1 MLLWLCNGVLK
12 LRAVEIDAMAKN
24 VLSDHE
30 ADSTYHPY
38 PHHPFGFTDIPLAD
52 HNHPIRGLRCRT
64 IMVSNLPRT
73 LRNEKD
79 LKEYFEHYMTQK
91 TEKPSVGLTLSTQP
105 GFFNK
110 SLAFLLNRA
119 KRLPAQF
126 HPSFCGSEPKPI
138 VDVQDNSVKEPS
150 KFVIERVVIARK
162 MIELA
167 SDLER
172 REEILR
178 NLETAH
184 IKLATK
190 TLTAVKAAMDRE
202 YAKKPLT
209 QKTSKAMKSARN
221 DWRSF
226 SIDVESGVQEELLDE
241 EARMEKLIKVLGPF
255 VGEFELQDPFTT
267 RSKNAIAS
275 TSQHALNKLLPRN
288 SVNPSEMTSCP
299 DHSLP
304 PRLRYSNSR
313 PGDTIWD
320 ALLSLPRSSLD
331 IYQPLIH
338 LERVL
343 QNQIVPSI
351 DYWTTRLNYVTTLI
365 KEHRDKSLTS
375 FEPVSTAF
383 VTFSDPADARRAC
396 RYLAAHPNNPL
407 SCLVTMAPMYSD
419 LDWMRVMKSSFRAE
433 VRRVIELLARLK
445 MLTLLSS

>member
-1 MLLWLCNGVLK
+1 
-12 LRAVEIDAMAKN
+12 
-24 VLSDHE
+24 
-30 ADSTYHPY
+30 
-38 PHHPFGFTDIPLAD
+38 
-52 HNHPIRGLRCRT
+52 
-64 IMVSNLPRT
+64 MVSNLPRT
-73 LRNEKD
+73 LRSEND
-79 LKEYFEHYMTQK
+79 LKEYFEHYMARK
-91 TEKPSVGLTLSTQP
+91 VEKRSVGLTLSTQP

-119 KRLPAQF
+119 KCLPARF
-126 HPSFCGSEPKPI
+126 HPNSCGNKHKPI
-138 VDVQDNSVKEPS
+138 GNVQDNVVKEPS
-150 KFVIERVVIARK
+150 KLVIERVVIARK

-190 TLTAVKAAMDRE
+190 TLTAVKAAMDRQH
-202 YAKKPLT
+202 AKKTLT
-209 QKTSKAMKSARN
+209 YSTSKTMKSARN

-226 SIDVESGVQEELLDE
+226 SIDVESGVQEEVLDE
-241 EARMEKLIKVLGPF
+241 DARMERLIKVLGPF
-255 VGEFELQDPFTT
+255 VNEFGLQDPFTT

-288 SVNPSEMTSCP
+288 FVNPNEMTSCP
-299 DHSLP
+299 DHSFP
-304 PRLRYSNSR
+304 PRLEYLNSR

-338 LERVL
+338 LERVF

-351 DYWTTRLNYVTTLI
+351 DYWTTRLNYVMTLI
-365 KEHRDKSLTS
+365 KEQRDKSTTS

-396 RYLAAHPNNPL
+396 RDLAVHPNNPL

-433 VRRVIELLARLK
+433 VRRIIDLLARLRV
-445 MLTLLSS
+445 LTLLFS

>member
-1 MLLWLCNGVLK
+1 
-12 LRAVEIDAMAKN
+12 
-24 VLSDHE
+24 
-30 ADSTYHPY
+30 
-38 PHHPFGFTDIPLAD
+38 
-52 HNHPIRGLRCRT
+52 
-64 IMVSNLPRT
+64 MVSNLPRT

-91 TEKPSVGLTLSTQP
+91 VEKPSVGLTLSTQP
-105 GFFNK
+105 GFFNE
-110 SLAFLLNRA
+110 SLAFLLNCA

-126 HPSFCGSEPKPI
+126 HPSFCGNKHKPI
-138 VDVQDNSVKEPS
+138 GNVQDNLVKEPS
-150 KFVIERVVIARK
+150 KLVIERVVIARQ
-162 MIELA
+162 MTELA

-172 REEILR
+172 REEILC

-190 TLTAVKAAMDRE
+190 TLIAVKAAMDRK

-209 QKTSKAMKSARN
+209 HSTSKAMKRN
-221 DWRSF
+221 GWRSF
-226 SIDVESGVQEELLDE
+226 SIDVESGVQEEVLDE
-241 EARMEKLIKVLGPF
+241 EARMEQLIKVLGPF
-255 VGEFELQDPFTT
+255 VDEFGLQDPFTT
-267 RSKNAIAS
+267 RSKNVIAS
-275 TSQHALNKLLPRN
+275 TSQHALDQLLQRN
-288 SVNPSEMTSCP
+288 SVNPNEMTSCP
-299 DHSLP
+299 NHSLP

-338 LERVL
+338 LERVF

-365 KEHRDKSLTS
+365 KEHHDKSPAS

-383 VTFSDPADARRAC
+383 VTFSDPANARRAC

-433 VRRVIELLARLK
+433 VRRVVDLLARLK
-445 MLTLLSS
+445 VLTLLFS